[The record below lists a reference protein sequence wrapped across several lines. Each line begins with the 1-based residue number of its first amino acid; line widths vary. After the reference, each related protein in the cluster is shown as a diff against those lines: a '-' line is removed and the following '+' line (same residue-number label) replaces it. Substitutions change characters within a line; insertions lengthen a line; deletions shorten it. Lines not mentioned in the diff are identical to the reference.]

1 MTTTKTIKL
10 IRHPSRKLVDHNQ
23 AVWDAIREQGLDVG
37 KDVPFNRI
45 YNSILPYSNGKPYF
59 YLNYFTSL
67 GFIETFYKEDTE
79 DDTVYD
85 MKYSLP
91 KHEWITDEL
100 KPATPTIINDT
111 RDQLI
116 VKRGIY
122 IQVYKLVSEVEV

>member
-10 IRHPSRKLVDHNQ
+10 MRHPSRKLVDHNQ

-67 GFIETFYKEDTE
+67 GFIETFYKEDT
-79 DDTVYD
+79 
-85 MKYSLP
+85 
-91 KHEWITDEL
+91 HEWITDEL